1 MPVAYQRYCPILARR
16 LMSQRKADQADVLV
30 LLEGTYPYVRGGV
43 SSWVHQIISG
53 ASEQRFALIFIGGSR
68 EHYGALSY
76 DMPDNVVHLEEHF
89 LEDSWLAKTPK
100 RCPGNKEAFVR
111 CEHIHDH
118 FHQGEASLEGGMLS
132 DMLNMI
138 NNKENGIT
146 HEDFL
151 FSEQSWEYITR
162 AYKKYCTEPSFVSY
176 FWTVRSMHAPIFL
189 LADIAK
195 NAPRAPVLHSI
206 STGFAGLLGSFI
218 KHQRPETEYI
228 LSEHGIYTK
237 ERKIDL
243 AQAQWIQDAAG
254 DFEGGLNQ
262 DVGYIR
268 NLWIRFFEELGRIC
282 YQASDPII
290 SLYDGNRQRQI
301 KDGAEESRT
310 LVIPNGISL
319 SNYENAFDKRPKEI
333 PMVVGLI
340 GRVVPIKDIKTFIRA
355 MRSICNQIPD
365 AEGWLVGPTD
375 EDEEYARECESL
387 VTSMGL
393 ENNVKFLG
401 FQSVPDILP
410 QLGIMVLTSISEA
423 QPLVILEAYAAGVPC
438 VATDVGSCRELIEG
452 YSEADKQL
460 GVAGAVVNI
469 ADPGATAQECI
480 NLLTNEQRWEQ
491 AQQAGLQRVTQYY
504 TEQLMFD
511 RYKEL
516 YQNARDRATKNT
528 PANDAFNP
536 EAIDETGI

>member
-1 MPVAYQRYCPILARR
+1 MNQP
-16 LMSQRKADQADVLV
+16 KAEQADVLI

-43 SSWVHQIISG
+43 SSWVHQIITG
-53 ASEQRFALIFIGGSR
+53 TPEQRFALIFIGGSR
-68 EHYGALSY
+68 AHYGDLSY
-76 DMPDNVVHLEEHF
+76 TLPENVVHLEEHY
-89 LEDSWLAKTPK
+89 LEDSWLAKEPK
-100 RCPGNKEAFVR
+100 RCPGNKEAFGR

-118 FHQGEASLEGGMLS
+118 FHQGDCSIDGDMLG
-132 DMLNMI
+132 DLLNMI
-138 NNKENGIT
+138 NGKQGIS
-146 HEDFL
+146 HEEFL

-162 AYKKYCTEPSFVSY
+162 AYKKYCTEPSFVNY

-189 LADIAK
+189 LAEIAK
-195 NAPRAPVLHSI
+195 SAPKAPVLHSI

-218 KHQRPETEYI
+218 KHQRPETEFI

-254 DFEGGLNQ
+254 DFEGSLNQ
-262 DVGYIR
+262 EVGYIR

-282 YQASDPII
+282 YQASNPIV
-290 SLYDGNRQRQI
+290 SLYDGNKQRQI
-301 KDGAEESRT
+301 KDGAEEART

-319 SNYENAFDKRPKEI
+319 ANYENAFDKRPREI

-355 MRSICNQIPD
+355 MRSICNHIPD

-375 EDEEYARECESL
+375 EDEDYASECEGLVSSL
-387 VTSMGL
+387 GL
-393 ENNVKFLG
+393 EKNVKFLG
-401 FQSVPDILP
+401 FQSVPEILP
-410 QLGIMVLTSISEA
+410 QLGVMALTSISEA

-452 YSEADKQL
+452 YSEADKGL
-460 GVAGAVVNI
+460 GSAGTVVNI
-469 ADPGATAQECI
+469 ADPTATAKACI
-480 NLLTNEQRWEQ
+480 DLLTNKERWLQ
-491 AQQAGLQRVTQYY
+491 AQTSGLQRVTQFY

-511 RYKEL
+511 RYKDL
-516 YQNARDRATKNT
+516 YQQANKRAKQNS
-528 PANDAFNP
+528 PVNDAYNP
-536 EAIDETGI
+536 EATVELGV